1 MSATIP
7 AAASPR
13 ETKETKLPAGPDP
26 VLLVLSGLP
35 GTGKSTIADALA
47 GRRPFTV
54 LAVDP
59 IESAIVRAG
68 IQPSFETGLAAYLVA
83 EAIAE
88 ASLAAGR
95 SVIIDA
101 VNSVEPARD
110 LWRELARRRG
120 VPLVVAAVTVA
131 DEAAHRARVSERR
144 RDLAIAE
151 PGWDDVERRAREWT
165 AWPEPHVALDGADDP
180 QGNAERV
187 LQAMDAARP

>member
-1 MSATIP
+1 VP
-7 AAASPR
+7 AD
-13 ETKETKLPAGPDP
+13 PDP

-47 GRRPFTV
+47 ARRPFTV

-68 IQPSFETGLAAYLVA
+68 IRPSFETGLAAYLVA
-83 EAIAE
+83 ETMAE

-110 LWRELARRRG
+110 FWRELARRRG
-120 VPLVVAAVTVA
+120 VPLVVAVVTVA
-131 DEAAHRARVSERR
+131 DDAAHRVRVRDRR
-144 RDLAIAE
+144 RGLAIAE
-151 PGWDDVERRAREWT
+151 PGWGDVEQRAQEWT
-165 AWPEPHVALDGADDP
+165 PWPEPHVALDGTDAP
-180 QGNAERV
+180 QRNAERV